1 VSIVLEKKPE
11 GLALVLEDNG
21 IGFEPENVGRIASG
35 RGRAPGLGL
44 SGMKERVALL
54 GGTIAFESAPGRGST
69 IFIQIPLQAPE
80 TIA

>member
-1 VSIVLEKKPE
+1 MTSVI
-11 GLALVLEDNG
+11 
-21 IGFEPENVGRIASG
+21 IAKRAES